1 MKNFRASESIIQA
14 CLDYAERSRKSLS
27 KTLLPLCGLCL
38 GWPVCAQTEAA
49 GSSTNNWTLQAC
61 LDYALAHNVQ
71 LKKLSASTESARIG
85 VNEAHAAKLP
95 TLSAGVSQAL
105 TYRPFQDT
113 GSNFVNGGI
122 ATSAADK
129 AMQSG
134 SYGVNAQWVVWNGGQ
149 TRMNITKA
157 EYDVQLAEYDAL
169 ASANSIQEQI
179 AQLYIQILYMQEAE
193 AVNRTLLS
201 QDSLI
206 CRRGEEMVEVGNLA
220 KADLAQLSAQ
230 VSQGR
235 YDLVNVQTQIAEAKM
250 RLRQLLELPADVSFD
265 IAGFA
270 PAEAALLEDI
280 PALESVYLAALGSR
294 PEVKRSE
301 LAIEQSQLNTKIAQ
315 RGYYPTV
322 SLTGSLGDSHVTGS
336 GRTWFNQMKNNFN
349 SQVGISVSIP
359 ILDNRKTKSAIER
372 ARVAETTAQLDLQ
385 DTQKELRQTV
395 ETYWLNAVNNQAK
408 YRSAQT
414 NVSAL
419 SESYELM
426 NEQFNVGLKN
436 IAELL
441 NSRASLLQARQSM
454 LQDKYT
460 ALLNRS
466 LLTFYAGGE
475 LHF

>member
-1 MKNFRASESIIQA
+1 MKQIV
-14 CLDYAERSRKSLS
+14 K

-38 GWPVCAQTEAA
+38 GLPLCAQTEAA
-49 GSSTNNWTLQAC
+49 PDSTPNWTLQAC

-71 LKKLSASTESARIG
+71 LKKNQATTASAR
-85 VNEAHAAKLP
+85 VSVLEAKAAKMP
-95 TLSAGVSQAL
+95 TLGGSISQAL
-105 TYRPFQDT
+105 TYRPFQET

-134 SYGVNAQWVVWNGGQ
+134 SYGINVQWVVWNGGQ

-157 EYDVQLAEYDAL
+157 EYDVQLAAYDAL
-169 ASANSIQEQI
+169 THANSIQEQI
-179 AQLYIQILYMQEAE
+179 AQLYIQILYMEEAE

-206 CRRGEEMVEVGNLA
+206 CRRGEEMVEVGSLA

-235 YDLVNVQTQIAEAKM
+235 YDLVNVQTQIADAKM
-250 RLRQLLELPADVSFD
+250 RLRQLLQLPAGEPFD
-265 IAGFA
+265 IVGFA
-270 PAEAALLEDI
+270 PAEAVLLEEI
-280 PALESVYLAALGSR
+280 PALEHVYLAALDAR
-294 PEVKRSE
+294 PEIKRSE

-349 SQVGISVSIP
+349 TQVGVSVSIP

-385 DTQKELRQTV
+385 DTQRELRQTV
-395 ETYWLNAVNNQAK
+395 ETYWLNAVNHQAK
-408 YRSAQT
+408 YISAQA
-414 NVSAL
+414 NVAAL
-419 SESYELM
+419 DESYALM

-466 LLTFYAGGE
+466 LLTFYAGGDI
-475 LHF
+475 HF

>member
-1 MKNFRASESIIQA
+1 MK
-14 CLDYAERSRKSLS
+14 
-27 KTLLPLCGLCL
+27 KTLLPLCGLCCGL
-38 GWPVCAQTEAA
+38 PIGAQTEAA
-49 GSSTNNWTLQAC
+49 GSSTNSWSLQAC

-71 LKKLSASTESARIG
+71 LKKLNASTESARIG
-85 VNEAHAAKLP
+85 VNEAHAAKMP

-280 PALESVYLAALGSR
+280 PALESFYLAALGSR

-395 ETYWLNAVNNQAK
+395 ETYWLTAVNNQAK